1 MTLNLEVLETP
12 AWLIFDNRHY
22 ELHPSTYD
30 FDKTESCLLGLG
42 VGVLIAATLSLS
54 PSILDL
60 AKIGPEVVPLVLRC
74 AFRVDRVARTLD
86 VFDPESPW
94 KNWIYVILNE
104 SEQNVR
110 HQLETAKLGNVSL
123 LHLFVWLNAID
134 IQILTAV
141 SGWTRNQQDLRLQRQ
156 TQWH

>member
-1 MTLNLEVLETP
+1 LTLETF
-12 AWLIFDNRHY
+12 AKLTFDNRHY
-22 ELHPSTYD
+22 ELYPSTYD

-42 VGVLIAATLSLS
+42 VGVLVAATVSLS

-60 AKIGPEVVPLVLRC
+60 TEIGAEVVRLVFRC
-74 AFRVDRVARTLD
+74 AFCTHRVARMLH

-110 HQLETAKLGNVSL
+110 NQLKAAKLCNVGLPDPFSP
-123 LHLFVWLNAID
+123 NAIG
-134 IQILTAV
+134 I
-141 SGWTRNQQDLRLQRQ
+141 
-156 TQWH
+156 